1 METQEKTAF
10 VKQNENK
17 INYQFTAIPTNFI
30 YLFDNCCYK
39 LISLLIQ
46 EENYWKSI
54 NRLDSEGYFFQTVE
68 EQMNILNVNRNEV
81 NMTIEALFTN
91 ELIYVISEG
100 CRGQRKTNRFRI
112 NWNKVIELSELNI
125 TEIIK
130 TGVRIEKFKRG
141 TKCTYSKV
149 NTNCSHFKEDTRVNT
164 EVVTKVNTEV
174 TTKCDTILDNTNNLD
189 NKNNINNNILDNN
202 KNNTNFST
210 REKLFLKEK
219 ENIIINDNIKEKEIS
234 SLDLEEE
241 EELKQSETNTNDL
254 KNTSIEDNKNIDDN
268 EKEAVTG
275 SFESKI
281 ETNDN
286 SNEDNIKTFEFIED
300 LNKEANR
307 SDLRDYFNEDN
318 EGVGNNEKMSVI
330 ASKEDN
336 MANKENTNK
345 EKNINMEKEEDLLK
359 KLFENNKEE
368 YLKEI
373 EFLRRNYFS
382 LYLKNSELIES
393 LNKRLT
399 DSNEDN
405 LNEGFSAVLSN
416 DSNKGGKGIENN
428 EKEALNGCNKVYLK
442 SNDDSNEEIKNNI
455 EIKEEETKELQGNS
469 SKSATYETCESFDS
483 AAARTADDIDSK
495 KEEIQKIMNQVLY
508 SIKDLK
514 SIDKVK
520 EYDRVSKNIYS
531 TIDLLSDNEL
541 VKNDLDLMRTI
552 DLFNET
558 IEKLRI
564 NLITKK

>member
-1 METQEKTAF
+1 METQ
-10 VKQNENK
+10 ENK

-30 YLFDNCCYK
+30 YILDNYCFK
-39 LISLLIQ
+39 LLSLLMQ
-46 EENYWKSI
+46 EESYWKSI
-54 NRLDSEGYFFQTVE
+54 NKLNNGYFFQSVE
-68 EQMNILNVNRNEV
+68 EQMNVLDTCRNEV
-81 NMTIEALFTN
+81 NMTIESLYIN
-91 ELIYVISEG
+91 NIIEVISEG
-100 CRGQRKTNRFRI
+100 KAGKRSTNHFKI
-112 NWNKVIELSELNI
+112 NWDKITELSQLNI
-125 TEIIK
+125 TEVIK
-130 TGVRIEKFKRG
+130 TNFRIEKCKRG
-141 TKCTYSKV
+141 TKCTYSANSKV
-149 NTNCSHFKEDTRVNT
+149 NTNCNNSKAIT
-164 EVVTKVNTEV
+164 EPI
-174 TTKCDTILDNTNNLD
+174 TKCNTILDNINNLD
-189 NKNNINNNILDNN
+189 NKNNINNNILYNN
-202 KNNTNFST
+202 KNNTSSST

-234 SLDLEEE
+234 SLDLEE

-286 SNEDNIKTFEFIED
+286 SNEDNKV
-300 LNKEANR
+300 
-307 SDLRDYFNEDN
+307 
-318 EGVGNNEKMSVI
+318 VGECTKLSAI

-336 MANKENTNK
+336 ITNKESTNK

-382 LYLKNSELIES
+382 LYLKNSEIIES

-399 DSNEDN
+399 DSNKED
-405 LNEGFSAVLSN
+405 LNEGISAVLSN
-416 DSNKGGKGIENN
+416 DSNKGNEGVGNN

-442 SNDDSNEEIKNNI
+442 NNDDLNEVIKNNI

-469 SKSATYETCESFDS
+469 PKYATHEVQSNFDS
-483 AAARTADDIDSK
+483 AAALPAADINSK
-495 KEEIQKIMNQVLY
+495 KNEIQKIMNQVLY

-514 SIDKVK
+514 SIDKIK

-531 TIDLLSDNEL
+531 TIDLLSENDI
-541 VKNDLDLMRTI
+541 VKNDSDLINTI
-552 DLFNET
+552 DLFNEI
-558 IEKLRI
+558 IEKWRI
-564 NLITKK
+564 NLIAKK